1 MEESRDLHCLEVDEL
16 NILRFADAPTLRT
29 LYPREMA
36 LLDQPP
42 ATSALEYV
50 RALSLLA
57 PYLEPKRR
65 PVLLAAAFRAM
76 PTTFISG
83 AGGANP
89 WGDRSPEGHFAFA
102 MMRLAPLVDA
112 GLVDAAIGAIPPVWS
127 AESRGYALAMIV
139 AALPPPLRRARLHHL
154 LAAIPGPKSGAVGAS
169 VRLEL
174 AADLPPEDVRDA
186 LDVIVKSQTIPST
199 RAPLI
204 ANVLRA
210 LPPSS
215 QPVYAAHVRADIAA
229 STYAD
234 SRIHAAALVLDALA
248 GIRR

>member
-1 MEESRDLHCLEVDEL
+1 
-16 NILRFADAPTLRT
+16 
-29 LYPREMA
+29 
-36 LLDQPP
+36 
-42 ATSALEYV
+42 V

-65 PVLLAAAFRAM
+65 PVLLSAAFRAM
-76 PTTFISG
+76 STTFISA
-83 AGGANP
+83 AGGSNP
-89 WGDRSPEGHFAFA
+89 WGDTSPEGHFAFA
-102 MMRLAPLVDA
+102 MMRLAPLVDGA
-112 GLVDAAIGAIPPVWS
+112 LVDAAIGAIPPVWP
-127 AESRGYALAMIV
+127 AESKAYALAIIV
-139 AALPPPLRRARLHHL
+139 AALPQPLRRARLHDF
-154 LAAIPGPKSGAVGAS
+154 LAAIPGPTGGEVGAAA
-169 VRLEL
+169 RLEL

-186 LDVIVKSQTIPST
+186 LEVVVRSQTIPST

-215 QPVYAAHVRADIAA
+215 QPVYAAHVRADIKA

-234 SRIHAAALVLDALA
+234 SRIQAAALVLDALA